1 MRGLIRAHFNCGN
14 ENFKLAPFE
23 LLSLKSPFDGHTG
36 DGATNND
43 LIKVGDGEG
52 DLTHSPNWTFNEQI
66 SFVTS
71 STIKFNLQ
79 SKICF

>member
-1 MRGLIRAHFNCGN
+1 MRGLIRAHFNWGN

-43 LIKVGDGEG
+43 LIKVGEG
-52 DLTHSPNWTFNEQI
+52 DFKWVIVSLSLLDI
-66 SFVTS
+66 
-71 STIKFNLQ
+71 
-79 SKICF
+79 